1 MKSLIKVALRN
12 STKAPS
18 ACTLQDE
25 EHLQIIE
32 ELINMKDAEFTD
44 DECDNCIELEKFNFK
59 LNN

>member
-18 ACTLQDE
+18 ACALQDE

-32 ELINMKDAEFTD
+32 ELLNMEDTQLNN
-44 DECDNCIELEKFNFK
+44 DECDSSTDLTNFNFN
-59 LNN
+59 L

>member
-1 MKSLIKVALRN
+1 MKDFTKVALRN

-32 ELINMKDAEFTD
+32 ELLNMKDAEFTD
-44 DECDNCIELEKFNFK
+44 DECDNNVELEKLDFT
-59 LNN
+59 L

>member
-25 EHLQIIE
+25 ELLQIIE
-32 ELINMKDAEFTD
+32 ELLNMKDAEFTD
-44 DECDNCIELEKFNFK
+44 DECDSSSELEFFNFT
-59 LNN
+59 L

>member
-32 ELINMKDAEFTD
+32 ELLNMKDAEFTD
-44 DECDNCIELEKFNFK
+44 DECDSSSELEFFNFT
-59 LNN
+59 L

>member
-32 ELINMKDAEFTD
+32 ELLSMKDEHLTD
-44 DECDNCIELEKFNFK
+44 DERSDSTELEKLDFT
-59 LNN
+59 L

>member
-1 MKSLIKVALRN
+1 MKGFTKVALRN

-32 ELINMKDAEFTD
+32 ELLNMKDEQLSD
-44 DECDNCIELEKFNFK
+44 DERSDSTELEKFDFT
-59 LNN
+59 L